1 MMPTA
6 RRRKRSWIRQ
16 LRTLAFAVAA
26 GALVFVGFVW
36 MQDAPLREARQ
47 LLQQKKYE
55 AAHRQVGEWEREH
68 GSTEYSQAL
77 TAQAL
82 VGLGSHR
89 KALRIFEQIGAAD
102 PDELHAWA
110 TAYLS
115 MEQWSNALPLLTD
128 LHLRRPDD
136 PDVLHELAACQAQ
149 LGMYDDAMKSAEKF
163 RELGSKT
170 HRAMLLI
177 GSIHLKRGNKAAAL
191 QAWEEIAAH
200 DPEYL
205 DLQLPPE
212 EFLTQLASLQIEQ
225 GNVNEADQLLVQA
238 LKIRETAEAF
248 FQHGLAADLEGNA
261 TAAKERW
268 LNALKL
274 DTNHLNARESLARQ
288 AITRGDTDEAQQW
301 LQPLL
306 EKNPLRSSTAYLMQR
321 LAQSKKDSQQT
332 AYWQQQVEDLR
343 RRETMDASVNRVL
356 TENPNSFW
364 AHIIRS
370 YQFAEQG
377 NFQQA
382 KLLLDEVRQDN
393 EDPFVTDLRNAV
405 ESQGAL
411 PDKNRLPIN
420 LF

>member
-1 MMPTA
+1 M
-6 RRRKRSWIRQ
+6 RQ
-16 LRTLAFAVAA
+16 IRTLVVAVAA
-26 GALVFVGFVW
+26 VALVFAGFVW

-47 LLQQKKYE
+47 LLQQEKYE
-55 AAHRQVGEWEREH
+55 EAHRRVGEWEREH
-68 GSTEYSQAL
+68 GSTGHSQAL

-89 KALRIFEQIGAAD
+89 NALRIFEQIGAAN

-110 TAYLS
+110 KAYLS
-115 MEQWSNALPLLTD
+115 LEQWSQALPLLTG
-128 LHLRRPDD
+128 LHSSQPED

-149 LGMYDDAMKSAEKF
+149 LGLYDDAMKSAEKF
-163 RELGSKT
+163 REQGSKT

-177 GSIHLKRGNKAAAL
+177 GSIHLKRGNKSAAL

-200 DPEYL
+200 DPEYR

-212 EFLTQLASLQIEQ
+212 EFLTQIASLQIEQ
-225 GNVNEADQLLVQA
+225 GNVKEADRLLVHA
-238 LKIRETAEAF
+238 LKIRETAEAL
-248 FQHGLAADLEGNA
+248 FQYGVAADLEGNA
-261 TAAKERW
+261 TAATERW
-268 LNALKL
+268 LSALEL
-274 DTNHLNARESLARQ
+274 DTRHLNARESLARQ
-288 AITRGDTDEAQQW
+288 AISRGNIEEAQQW

-306 EKNPLRSSTAYLMQR
+306 EQKPLRSSTAYLMLR
-321 LAQSKKDSQQT
+321 LSQSKKDSQQT

-356 TENPNSFW
+356 TENPDSFW
-364 AHIIRS
+364 ARIIRS

-393 EDPFVTDLRNAV
+393 EDPFVTDLRKAV
-405 ESQGAL
+405 ESQSPL